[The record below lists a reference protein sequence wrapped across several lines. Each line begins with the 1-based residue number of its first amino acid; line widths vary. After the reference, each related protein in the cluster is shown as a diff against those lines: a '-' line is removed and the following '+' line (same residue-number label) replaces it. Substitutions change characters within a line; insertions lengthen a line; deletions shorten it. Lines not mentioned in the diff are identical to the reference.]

1 MVGCG
6 FSYYKVTFSYI
17 FAKVKIHFK
26 KTNIFYDF
34 SQCLVQKRTV
44 LQTLL
49 IVVRDC
55 FLQNY
60 LVVE

>member
-34 SQCLVQKRTV
+34 SQCVVQKRTV
-44 LQTLL
+44 YFFTN
-49 IVVRDC
+49 IVYGWSGL
-55 FLQNY
+55 FASK
-60 LVVE
+60 